1 MISAENYPTFENT
14 QDIIIDLIKKIKSL
28 QDELHIIQ
36 DTCNHPE
43 NEVKPIDERG
53 RDIRKVCKICQ
64 KTIGYPRQDELYEYL
79 YGNTLIAEN
88 NILD

>member
-36 DTCNHPE
+36 DT
-43 NEVKPIDERG
+43 
-53 RDIRKVCKICQ
+53 
-64 KTIGYPRQDELYEYL
+64 
-79 YGNTLIAEN
+79 
-88 NILD
+88 